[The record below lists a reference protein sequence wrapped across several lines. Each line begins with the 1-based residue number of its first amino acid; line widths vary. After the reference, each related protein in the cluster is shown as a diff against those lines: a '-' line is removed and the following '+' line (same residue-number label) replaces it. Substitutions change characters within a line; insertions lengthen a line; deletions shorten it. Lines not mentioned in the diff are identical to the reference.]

1 MGKTELSIPNVKLPR
16 IYSKREKIIRF
27 IFISFF
33 VGIIFISVSML
44 SVVLLVP
51 NIGLVRGENIILGAH
66 RGNSVDY
73 VENTIPA
80 FESAVQEDKYKFI
93 EFDVQ
98 YTKDMVPVVY
108 HDRTLSRLQKQNY
121 AIAEVTYGQLQ
132 EISRYKIPTYE
143 EVMEIVAGKK
153 PIVIEIK
160 PQGNET
166 RDEILGDFLIQDLT
180 DRGLLHSTLI
190 ISLSSPALKHIKK
203 VSPTTKTGKVYYV
216 TESTFIGSEFL
227 TSDLY
232 EEMDEYDIDYLML
245 HGSNLRNYETLR
257 ELLPQGK
264 VLSIWYLTDEM
275 YIMQE
280 EPDFGPGISSLKPK
294 LRNLFLELF
303 GKKPEPCIWWCEW
316 KFKLKKQNI

>member
-1 MGKTELSIPNVKLPR
+1 MEKRELSIPKIKPPK
-16 IYSKREKIIRF
+16 IQSKRQRVIRF
-27 IFISFF
+27 IFIVFF
-33 VGIIFISVSML
+33 IGIVFISASML

-66 RGNSVDY
+66 RGNSIDY
-73 VENTIPA
+73 IENTIPA

-121 AIAEVTYGQLQ
+121 AVADVTYEQLQ
-132 EISRYKIPTYE
+132 EISRYHIPTYE
-143 EVMEIVAGKK
+143 EVMEIVTGKK
-153 PIVIEIK
+153 PLVIEIK

-166 RDEILGDFLIQDLT
+166 RDEIIGDFLIQDLKQ
-180 DRGLLHSTLI
+180 RGLLNTTLI

-203 VSPTTKTGKVYYV
+203 VSPTTKTGKVYYTV
-216 TESTFIGSEFL
+216 ESTFIGSEFL
-227 TSDLY
+227 TSKLY

-245 HGSNLRNYETLR
+245 HGSNLRNYKTLR
-257 ELLPQGK
+257 DLLPQGK

-275 YIMQE
+275 YVMQE
-280 EPDFGPGISSLKPK
+280 NLEFGEGISSLKPR
-294 LRNLFLELF
+294 LRDLFLEIL
-303 GKKPEPCIWWCEW
+303 GKKPEPCIWWC
-316 KFKLKKQNI
+316 